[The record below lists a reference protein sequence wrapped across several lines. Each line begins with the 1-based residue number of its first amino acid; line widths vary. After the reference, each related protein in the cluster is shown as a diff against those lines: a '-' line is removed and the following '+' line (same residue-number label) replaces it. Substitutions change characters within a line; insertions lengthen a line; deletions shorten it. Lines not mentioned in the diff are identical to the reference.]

1 MESIGVRFE
10 KITTKILDGS
20 AVILMAV
27 IMTIIIASVAAR
39 VTGAFG
45 MDWFEEIVGLGLT
58 WMVLIKAALLF
69 KDKDHLQVD
78 ALSLLVSKNKECQKI
93 YNIFI
98 DTITFLSLVGFAIIS
113 FALCYTTRKSS
124 PMLGFTFKLWYVSMC
139 VSSVLSSIYVS
150 MRLMR
155 ELRA

>member
-58 WMVLIKAALLF
+58 WMVLISGTAL
-69 KDKDHLQVD
+69 
-78 ALSLLVSKNKECQKI
+78 
-93 YNIFI
+93 
-98 DTITFLSLVGFAIIS
+98 
-113 FALCYTTRKSS
+113 
-124 PMLGFTFKLWYVSMC
+124 
-139 VSSVLSSIYVS
+139 
-150 MRLMR
+150 
-155 ELRA
+155 

>member
-10 KITTKILDGS
+10 KVTTKILDGS

-58 WMVLIKAALLF
+58 WMVLIKAVLLF

-78 ALSLLVSKNKECQKI
+78 ALSLLVSKNKECRKI

-124 PMLGFTFKLWYVSMC
+124 PMLGFTFKLWYFSMC
-139 VSSVLSSIYVS
+139 FSSVLSSIYVS